1 MNDQQNSK
9 QTKKAFTPFV
19 RAIVEVGSIVF
30 LFYTNLLMGEFT
42 HSGLGHNR
50 GLWWAVQDIFT
61 VANLAIAIVFALIGY
76 LFFEFCRNRL

>member
-42 HSGLGHNR
+42 NSGLGQSN
-50 GLWWAVQDIFT
+50 GLWWAIQNIFT
-61 VANLAIAIVFALIGY
+61 KTNFLIDIVCGLIGH
-76 LFFEFCRNRL
+76 LIFEFFSSRL